1 MFEPR
6 IKKKRLQRVI
16 LAVMFFLTLEETRL
30 PGPDKASTTHACLS
44 CSHDF
49 SKAFSA
55 NHQGKCHIDLA
66 LKATSQQA
74 FIYSFFRHMK
84 TSPHFFNNALNQ
96 GCCKCLSRLNGS
108 WTFKR
113 HSLLWHLNVKARE
126 TRYKSQ
132 LVLPSH
138 LIGCECGN
146 RYYNQSPR
154 AIT

>member
-1 MFEPR
+1 M
-6 IKKKRLQRVI
+6 I
-16 LAVMFFLTLEETRL
+16 LAVTVFVTLQETRL
-30 PGPDKASTTHACLS
+30 PGPDKASTTHACLQ
-44 CSHDF
+44 CSQDF

-74 FIYSFFRHMK
+74 FIYSFLFFHPMK
-84 TSPHFFNNALNQ
+84 TSQHFFNNALNQ
-96 GCCKCLSRLNGS
+96 GCSKCLSRLNRS

-113 HSLLWHLNVKARE
+113 HPLLWRLNVKARE
-126 TRYKSQ
+126 TRCKSQ